1 MSEMMKKQST
11 KFRIYSVFIVLCSML
26 LVSGCQT
33 QAKRDPAFAA
43 VRPTLPPVE
52 PESNGAI
59 YKPGFELRLYEDIK
73 ARRVGD
79 ILTVVLNEATNAE
92 KEATTDVTKAATSTI
107 TNPTILGA
115 SPDFDLPKFI
125 PLTPTQGLNLGSSL
139 SSDHSLGGSGEADQN
154 HLLTGNISVSV
165 VEVLPNGNLIIRGEK
180 RVTLN
185 NGVEYIQLSGIVR
198 QIDILTNN
206 TVLSTQVADA
216 TINYTGE
223 GAIADSNKNGW
234 LARFFNSPLM
244 PF

>member
-1 MSEMMKKQST
+1 MNKHLSNL
-11 KFRIYSVFIVLCSML
+11 KFSRVFMVLCFL
-26 LVSGCQT
+26 LLITGCQT

-59 YKPGFELRLYEDIK
+59 YKPGFEMRLFEDDK

-79 ILTVVLNEATNAE
+79 ILTVVLNEATNAT
-92 KEATTDVTKAATSTI
+92 KAATTDVTKAAASTI
-107 TNPTILGA
+107 TNPTILGS

-125 PLTPTQGLNLGSSL
+125 PLSPSQGLSLETSL
-139 SSDHSLGGSGEADQN
+139 SSDHSLAGDGSAEQSN
-154 HLLTGNISVSV
+154 LLTGNITVSV

-180 RVTLN
+180 RVTIN
-185 NGVEYIQLSGIVR
+185 NGVEYVQLSGIIRPV
-198 QIDILTNN
+198 DVLTNN

-234 LARFFNSPLM
+234 LARFFASPFM
-244 PF
+244 PY

>member
-1 MSEMMKKQST
+1 MNKHPVKYKVSIVFMM
-11 KFRIYSVFIVLCSML
+11 LCSLL
-26 LVSGCQT
+26 LVSACQT

-52 PESNGAI
+52 PESNGSI
-59 YKPGFELRLYEDIK
+59 YKPGFDVRLFEDIK

-107 TNPTILGA
+107 TNPTILGTT
-115 SPDFDLPKFI
+115 PEFDLPKFM
-125 PLTPTQGLNLGSSL
+125 PLSATQSLNLGTSL

-154 HLLTGNISVSV
+154 HLLTGNITVSV

-198 QIDILTNN
+198 QIDVLTNN

-216 TINYTGE
+216 TINYIGE

>member
-1 MSEMMKKQST
+1 MNKHAIKHKFSIVIMM
-11 KFRIYSVFIVLCSML
+11 LCSIL
-26 LVSGCQT
+26 FLSACQT

-43 VRPTLPPVE
+43 VRPSLPPVE
-52 PESNGAI
+52 PESNGSI
-59 YKPGFELRLYEDIK
+59 YKPGFDVRLFEDLK

-79 ILTVVLNEATNAE
+79 ILTVVLNEETNAE
-92 KEATTDVTKAATSTI
+92 KEATTDVSKSSTSTI

-115 SPDFDLPKFI
+115 SPEFSLPKFT
-125 PLTPTQGLNLGSSL
+125 PLSATQDLSLETNL

-154 HLLTGNISVSV
+154 HILTGNITVSV

-198 QIDILTNN
+198 PIDILANN

-223 GAIADSNKNGW
+223 GAIADSNRNGW
-234 LARFFNSPLM
+234 LARFFNSPFM

>member
-1 MSEMMKKQST
+1 MNMHLSNSIFPK
-11 KFRIYSVFIVLCSML
+11 VFML
-26 LVSGCQT
+26 LSFLLLITGCQT

-43 VRPTLPPVE
+43 VRPTLPPIE

-59 YKPGFELRLYEDIK
+59 YKPGFDMRLFEDNK

-79 ILTVVLNEATNAE
+79 ILTVVLNEATNAT
-92 KEATTDVTKAATSTI
+92 KAATTDVTKATTSTI

-115 SPDFDLPKFI
+115 SPDFDLPKFL

-139 SSDHSLGGSGEADQN
+139 SSDHSLAGDGSAEQSN
-154 HLLTGNISVSV
+154 LLTGNITVSV

-180 RVTLN
+180 RVTIN
-185 NGVEYIQLSGIVR
+185 NGVEYVQLSGIIRPV
-198 QIDILTNN
+198 DVLTNN

-223 GAIADSNKNGW
+223 GAIADSNKGGW
-234 LARFFNSPLM
+234 LARFFASPFM
-244 PF
+244 PY

>member
-1 MSEMMKKQST
+1 MNKQPVKIKISLI
-11 KFRIYSVFIVLCSML
+11 FMLLCST
-26 LVSGCQT
+26 LVISGCQT
-33 QAKRDPAFAA
+33 KAKRDPAFAA
-43 VRPTLPPVE
+43 VRPSLPPVE
-52 PESNGAI
+52 PVSNGSI
-59 YKPGFELRLYEDIK
+59 YKPGFDLRLFEDIK

-115 SPDFDLPKFI
+115 TPEFSLPKFT
-125 PLTPTQGLNLGSSL
+125 PLSATQDINLGSSL
-139 SSDHSLGGSGEADQN
+139 SSDHSLSGSGEADQN

-198 QIDILTNN
+198 PIDILTNN

>member
-1 MSEMMKKQST
+1 MNNNRSNSKIVNIFT
-11 KFRIYSVFIVLCSML
+11 VLCFLL
-26 LVSGCQT
+26 LVSACQT

-52 PESNGAI
+52 PESNGSI
-59 YKPGFELRLYEDIK
+59 YKPGFDIRLYEDIK

-92 KEATTDVTKAATSTI
+92 KEATTDVSKAATSTI

-115 SPDFDLPKFI
+115 SPDFNLPKFM
-125 PLTPTQGLNLGSSL
+125 PLNPTQGLNLGSSL

-154 HLLTGNISVSV
+154 HLLTGNITVSV
-165 VEVLPNGNLIIRGEK
+165 VEVLPNSNLIIRGEK

-198 QIDILTNN
+198 PIDILTNN

-234 LARFFNSPLM
+234 LARFFNSPFM